1 MVNKRWKTVLF
12 SYLVLLGLLQVAFL
26 PAIGFD
32 QVILANGEFLYSL
45 VGTPI
50 IATPSLLLESLGTDL
65 WTIIGFEIYVS
76 IQRILYAVAYFGLA
90 GAVYIRTSERSLRA
104 TQALFSLNLVL
115 FLLAEFFPSVPFDP
129 LRALLYMAIMG
140 LGIYVTEVSAE
151 SGLLNR
157 LTNIGSS
164 AASSTSGSAATSLPE
179 SEVPTSPAAKQSDSA
194 SGGGTS
200 RAATPDVSDEEIGP
214 QSGTRQDLEAAAEQ
228 QVPRP
233 IPTEIP
239 RVSNVDVDY
248 GKLTDE
254 ERIGGGGNADVSK
267 ATVQT
272 PSGAQTVA
280 IKTPRFI
287 GTLDKHTA
295 DRILAEAETWD
306 RLDDHDHIVGVID
319 YDSDPLPWIAM
330 EYMDAGHLGERLA
343 DESLSFAER
352 RWIAIA
358 ITRAVRQAHRRG
370 VAHLDLK
377 PENVLFRS
385 VDDAW
390 DVPKVADWGLSKH
403 LLDHSKS
410 VDGLS
415 PGYAAPEQF
424 DDDCGP
430 SDDRTDI
437 YGLGAVIYE
446 LFTGRPPFEG
456 SPMEVMRS
464 IVTET
469 PDPPSEVAD
478 VPQAVDEALAP
489 ALATDRDDRY
499 EDVLRLRDALEALPE
514 RD

>member
-330 EYMDAGHLGERLA
+330 EYMDGGHLGDRGGEMSIEQKLWTA
-343 DESLSFAER
+343 T
-352 RWIAIA
+352 A
-358 ITRAVRQAHRRG
+358 ITEGVHHAHRRG

-377 PENVLFRS
+377 PANVLFRR

-390 DVPKVADWGLSKH
+390 DVPKVADWGLSKQ
-403 LLDHSKS
+403 LLEHSNS
-410 VDGLS
+410 IEGYT
-415 PGYAAPEQF
+415 PTYAAPEQLDSEF
-424 DDDCGP
+424 GVADDI
-430 SDDRTDI
+430 SDV
-437 YGLGAVIYE
+437 YQLGAVFYE
-446 LFTGRPPFEG
+446 LFTGEPPFDAESTG
-456 SPMEVMRS
+456 QIIRKVLDEEPTPP
-464 IVTET
+464 TEIASV
-469 PDPPSEVAD
+469 PADLDPILLT
-478 VPQAVDEALAP
+478 ALEKEKA
-489 ALATDRDDRY
+489 DRY
-499 EDVLRLRDALEALPE
+499 DSVVLLRNELQQLFDDV
-514 RD
+514 